1 MKKVNYYT
9 KINADLW
16 LELNRRMVKKSKA
29 MMTNM
34 VLDLD
39 RYPKEKLPEDHW
51 FNYQAG
57 IDLDLMEYNQLFFE
71 RSDEMLEKVY
81 NALST
86 KDKKIIDKYNED
98 QINESMAKVYRE
110 LSSDDYGQGVYISE
124 GTYLQ
129 SDGTFSDE

>member
-1 MKKVNYYT
+1 
-9 KINADLW
+9 
-16 LELNRRMVKKSKA
+16 
-29 MMTNM
+29 
-34 VLDLD
+34 
-39 RYPKEKLPEDHW
+39 
-51 FNYQAG
+51 
-57 IDLDLMEYNQLFFE
+57 MEYNQLFFE

-129 SDGTFSDE
+129 SNGTFSDE